1 MLYLDSIMNIKI
13 PIILTSVSILLLVIY
28 GADAAIGGG
37 TGQGFLPFD
46 HKVRGEALG
55 IPSVVLPIIAY
66 FISKGVSSKLLG
78 GLIIISGLLT
88 VVGSAAFLVMQP
100 SSTAELDKNRM
111 SEFGPVIAVGI
122 FIIALGVIKIKKSFK
137 SLSVS

>member
-1 MLYLDSIMNIKI
+1 MLIKV
-13 PIILTSVSILLLVIY
+13 PIIITSVSILLLVIY

-46 HKVRGEALG
+46 HKIRGVALG

-66 FISKGVSSKLLG
+66 FISKGVSSKPLG
-78 GLIIISGLLT
+78 VLIIISGLLT
-88 VVGSAAFLVMQP
+88 VVGSVAFLATQTSVTEP
-100 SSTAELDKNRM
+100 DKNRM
-111 SEFGPVIAVGI
+111 AEFGPVIAVGI

-137 SLSVS
+137 SRSVS